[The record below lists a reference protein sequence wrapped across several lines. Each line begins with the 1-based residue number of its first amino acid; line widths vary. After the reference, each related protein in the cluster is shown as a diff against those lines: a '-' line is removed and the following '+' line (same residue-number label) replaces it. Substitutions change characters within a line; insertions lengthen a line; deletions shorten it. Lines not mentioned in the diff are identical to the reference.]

1 MIIKKIFNG
10 EFDDDVHSDFLK
22 FGKGVYHDKYII
34 EAKKQKDKWTIKT
47 GPEWANH
54 LVKLLLNEASG
65 IIPMKGVIVTTL
77 KLESEIG
84 FPIKK
89 VGNFQG
95 VRKIEIDTEV
105 SPKEI
110 LSLMEKY
117 PRVFFALSF
126 SVNGNDLK
134 VKPKAPKS
142 GKPSTGSDKESKAE
156 FCSLKTSN
164 REIVNQ
170 IFFDF
175 SDFHEIAIRHTISIN
190 EIIYPSNVESLRPE
204 EVRLQSKRKGIVKRI
219 IKMDGV
225 DKISEAEF
233 VV

>member
-1 MIIKKIFNG
+1 MIIKKIFNK
-10 EFDDDVHSDFLK
+10 EFDDEVHSDFLK
-22 FGKGVYHDKYII
+22 FGKGEYHDKYII

-54 LVKLLLNEASG
+54 LVKMLLKDVSG
-65 IIPMKGVIVTTL
+65 VIPMKGVIVTTL

-110 LSLMEKY
+110 LGLMEKY

-126 SVNGNDLK
+126 SVNGSDLK
-134 VKPKAPKS
+134 IKPKAPKS
-142 GKPSTGSDKESKAE
+142 GKPSTGGDKEAKAE
-156 FCSLKTSN
+156 FCSLKTSDKN
-164 REIVNQ
+164 IVKE

-175 SDFHEIAIRHTISIN
+175 PDFSEISIRHTISIN
-190 EIIYPSNVESLRPE
+190 GIVYPSNMESLKPE
-204 EVRLQSKRKGIVKRI
+204 EIRLQSKRKGKVIRKALV
-219 IKMDGV
+219 DGSE
-225 DKISEAEF
+225 KISEAEF
-233 VV
+233 VA